1 MQRVKSVK
9 FMQRKISM
17 GFRRKQAEEKQKMP
31 TEQIRKNCISVI
43 LLLSEFLTGDM
54 VKTL

>member
-1 MQRVKSVK
+1 
-9 FMQRKISM
+9 MQRKISM
-17 GFRRKQAEEKQKMP
+17 SFRRKQTEEKQKMP
-31 TEQIRKNCISVI
+31 IEQIRRNCISVI

>member
-17 GFRRKQAEEKQKMP
+17 GFRRKQAEEKKKMP
-31 TEQIRKNCISVI
+31 IEQIRRNCISVI